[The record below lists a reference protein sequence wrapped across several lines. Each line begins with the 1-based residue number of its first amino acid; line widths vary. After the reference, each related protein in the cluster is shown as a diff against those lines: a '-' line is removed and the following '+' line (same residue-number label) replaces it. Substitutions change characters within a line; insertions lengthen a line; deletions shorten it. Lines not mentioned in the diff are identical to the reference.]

1 MRSFRR
7 VLRAFLLCAAVL
19 GLTAGAGRAQEQ
31 GMETQMGPGP
41 MGRGMQQRGAA
52 MCDQLDQHIDGDL
65 AFLKTELKI
74 SEAQTPQW
82 NIFAQAFRED
92 REKRADLCRQS
103 MEQSKEMRSAGLL
116 DSLKMAEDQLAQRLD
131 SLRAMKA
138 ALQPLYSS
146 LSKDQKKTADQI
158 MRGGQIF

>member
-1 MRSFRR
+1 
-7 VLRAFLLCAAVL
+7 
-19 GLTAGAGRAQEQ
+19 
-31 GMETQMGPGP
+31 